1 MDLAEPTLIL
11 LATLLMIAA
20 LILSFVPILPGPL
33 LVWAVTIIFAV
44 IEGFQRITPA
54 AAIGATAIMVLG
66 SASDLWLPIF
76 GIRTGGLTCLST
88 IGAFIGGFIGT
99 FAFPILGTL
108 IGSVAGALLVELFRF
123 REVQKALRAGTTA
136 AKMYVLGYIVQLVAS
151 VAIFAVYVV
160 SLQTTR

>member
-33 LVWAVTIIFAV
+33 LLWAVTIIFAAV
-44 IEGFQRITPA
+44 EGFQRITPV
-54 AAIGATAIMVLG
+54 AAIGATGVMVLG

-88 IGAFIGGFIGT
+88 VGAFVGGFIGT

-108 IGSVAGALLVELFRF
+108 IGSVAGALLVELVRF
-123 REVQKALRAGTTA
+123 RQLPKAVRAGTTA
-136 AKMYVLGYIVQLVAS
+136 AKMYVLSYVIQLVS
-151 VAIFAVYVV
+151 SFAIFAVYVV
-160 SLQTTR
+160 SLLSTR